1 MPKEV
6 KDMKYETLRFAS
18 GVLHVLD
25 QRKLPELVEYFKAR
39 THKDIE
45 FAIADMVVRGAPAI
59 GAVAAYGVYLA
70 AQEYKD
76 LPKEQ
81 FLIRLREANKV
92 LEASRPTAVNLM
104 WAIQRMENLIAGI
117 KIESVEGIAA
127 ALLQEAEAIARE
139 DVETNKA
146 MARHGNSLV
155 PQNATILT
163 HCNTGALA
171 TVGWGTALGVIREAH
186 FSGKNIK
193 VYADETRPRLQ
204 GANLTAFEL
213 VEEGIPATL
222 IADSVA
228 ATLIRDGKI
237 DLILV
242 GADRIAAN
250 GDTANKIGTYMLSE
264 LAARFSVPFYIVA
277 PVSTIDFATPHG
289 SHIKIEERSGEEL
302 THIRGVRVA
311 PQGINVYNPAFD
323 VTPHANITAIMTER
337 GVLRPPFSDSIASLR

>member
-1 MPKEV
+1 
-6 KDMKYETLRFAS
+6 MKHETLRFAS
-18 GVLHVLD
+18 GVLHILD
-25 QRKLPELVEYFKAR
+25 QRKLPEAIEYFEANNY
-39 THKDIE
+39 KDIE
-45 FAIADMVVRGAPAI
+45 YAIADMVVRGAPAI

-70 AQEYKD
+70 ALEYSKLPRQE
-76 LPKEQ
+76 
-81 FLIRLREANKV
+81 FLSNLKQANQV

-104 WAIQRMENLIAGI
+104 WAIRRMENLITRL
-117 KIESVEGIAA
+117 ESEDVPTIVD
-127 ALLQEAEAIARE
+127 ALLAEADGIARE
-139 DVETNKA
+139 DVETNRA
-146 MARHGNSLV
+146 MARHGNALV
-155 PQNATILT
+155 PQDATILT
-163 HCNTGALA
+163 HCNTGSLA

-264 LAARFSVPFYIVA
+264 LAARFNVPFYVVA
-277 PVSTIDFATPHG
+277 PVSTIDFAIPDG
-289 SHIKIEERSGEEL
+289 SHIQIEERASQEL
-302 THIRGVRVA
+302 THIRGIRVA
-311 PQGINVYNPAFD
+311 PKGIDVYNPAFD
-323 VTPHANITAIMTER
+323 VTPHTNITAIITEG
-337 GVLRPPFSDSIASLR
+337 GVLKPPYPQSITKLQNSREEV

>member
-1 MPKEV
+1 
-6 KDMKYETLRFAS
+6 MKYETLRFAP
-18 GVLHVLD
+18 GVLHILD
-25 QRKLPELVEYFKAR
+25 QRKLPEMVEYFEAR
-39 THKDIE
+39 NYKEIE
-45 FAIADMVVRGAPAI
+45 YAIADMVVRGAPAI

-70 AQEYKD
+70 ALEYSN
-76 LPKEQ
+76 LPKKE
-81 FLIRLREANKV
+81 FLARLGEANRV

-104 WAIQRMENLIAGI
+104 WAINRMEKLIASNETREV
-117 KIESVEGIAA
+117 KTTVE
-127 ALLQEAEAIARE
+127 ALLAEADAIARE

-146 MARHGNSLV
+146 MARHGNELV
-155 PQNATILT
+155 PQGATILT

-186 FSGKNIK
+186 FSGKDIH

-264 LAARFSVPFYIVA
+264 LAARFKVPFYVVA
-277 PVSTIDFATPHG
+277 PVSTIDFGIPDG
-289 SHIKIEERSGEEL
+289 SHIKIEVRSAEEI
-302 THIRGVRVA
+302 THVRGVRVA
-311 PQGINVYNPAFD
+311 PAGINVFNPAFD
-323 VTPHANITAIMTER
+323 VTPHANITGIITEQ
-337 GVLRPPFSDSIASLR
+337 GVLKPPFAEGITGLKK

>member
-1 MPKEV
+1 V
-6 KDMKYETLRFAS
+6 GLKYETLRFAP
-18 GVLHVLD
+18 GVLHILD
-25 QRKLPELVEYFKAR
+25 QRKLPEMVEYFEAR
-39 THKDIE
+39 NYKEIE
-45 FAIADMVVRGAPAI
+45 YAIADMVVRGAPAI

-70 AQEYKD
+70 ALEYSN
-76 LPKEQ
+76 LPKKE
-81 FLIRLREANKV
+81 FLARLGEANRV

-104 WAIQRMENLIAGI
+104 WAINRMEKLIASNETREV
-117 KIESVEGIAA
+117 KTTVE
-127 ALLQEAEAIARE
+127 ALLAEADAIARE

-146 MARHGNSLV
+146 MARHGNELV
-155 PQNATILT
+155 PQGATILT

-186 FSGKNIK
+186 FSGKDIH

-264 LAARFSVPFYIVA
+264 LAARFKVPFYVVA
-277 PVSTIDFATPHG
+277 PVSTIDFGIPDG
-289 SHIKIEERSGEEL
+289 SHIKIEVRSAEEI
-302 THIRGVRVA
+302 THVRGVRVA
-311 PQGINVYNPAFD
+311 PAGINVFNPAFD
-323 VTPHANITAIMTER
+323 VTPHANITGIITEQ
-337 GVLRPPFSDSIASLR
+337 GVLKPPFAEGITGLKK

>member
-1 MPKEV
+1 
-6 KDMKYETLRFAS
+6 MKFETMRYDS

-25 QRKLPELVEYFKAR
+25 QRRLPDAVEYFPAR
-39 THKDIE
+39 TYKDIE
-45 FAIADMVVRGAPAI
+45 YAIADMVVRGAPAI

-70 AQEYKD
+70 ALEFKD

-81 FLIRLREANKV
+81 FLLSLNQAIGI

-104 WAIQRMENLIAGI
+104 WAARRMQKLIEMQRAEAVPVI
-117 KIESVEGIAA
+117 VA
-127 ALLQEAEAIARE
+127 ALLREAEAIARE
-139 DVETNKA
+139 DVETNKS
-146 MARHGNSLV
+146 MARHGNALV
-155 PQNATILT
+155 PQGATILT

-186 FSGKNIK
+186 YSGKNIQ

-222 IADSVA
+222 IVDSAA
-228 ATLIRDGKI
+228 ATLIRDGII

-264 LAARFSVPFYIVA
+264 LAARFKVPFYIVA
-277 PVSTIDFATPHG
+277 PVSTIDISCPDG
-289 SHIKIEERSGEEL
+289 SGIQIEERSGEEL
-302 THIRGVRVA
+302 THIRGVEVA
-311 PQGINVYNPAFD
+311 PQGIKVYNPAFD
-323 VTPHANITAIMTER
+323 VTPHFNITGIITEK
-337 GVLRPPFSDSIASLR
+337 GVLRPPLLDSIAALGLKETRI